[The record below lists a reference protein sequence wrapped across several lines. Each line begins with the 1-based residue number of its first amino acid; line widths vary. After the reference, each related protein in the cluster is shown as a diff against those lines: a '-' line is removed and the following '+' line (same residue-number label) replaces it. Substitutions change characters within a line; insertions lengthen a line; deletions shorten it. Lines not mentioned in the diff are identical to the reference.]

1 MDNTVGAILGFVLL
15 ALFVGGLAIS
25 IGAVPFYVIT
35 LLVLAMALADV
46 VQSIRS
52 GGKN

>member
-1 MDNTVGAILGFVLL
+1 MDNTIAAIVGFALL

-25 IGAVPFYVIT
+25 IGAIPFYVIA
-35 LLVLAMALADV
+35 LLVLAMALADI